1 MLYCYTTFVYVGIK
15 NKCFVKN
22 VYFVC
27 VEEQILILFFIIILL
42 IVMPGGGI
50 QITTNPDGQTSVSP
64 GLQTFT
70 MSNASPTTSSTTQ
83 GATIVQYAQ
92 GPDGQF
98 YIPGELSNI
107 LYGRDSK
114 GL

>member
-1 MLYCYTTFVYVGIK
+1 MDVLFVV
-15 NKCFVKN
+15 
-22 VYFVC
+22 
-27 VEEQILILFFIIILL
+27 
-42 IVMPGGGI
+42 PGGI
-50 QITTNPDGQTSVSP
+50 QITTNPEGQTSSVST

-98 YIPGELSNI
+98 YIPGVLNSMILLLS
-107 LYGRDSK
+107 
-114 GL
+114 

>member
-1 MLYCYTTFVYVGIK
+1 
-15 NKCFVKN
+15 
-22 VYFVC
+22 
-27 VEEQILILFFIIILL
+27 
-42 IVMPGGGI
+42 MPGGGI